1 MTLRILSQDG
11 DGHWREENS
20 KHDLLR
26 PRLTLR
32 AKALITGRCYR
43 LLNAEGRV
51 IDEIG
56 GESPTHC

>member
-26 PRLTLR
+26 PRLTLS
-32 AKALITGRCYR
+32 LIT
-43 LLNAEGRV
+43 
-51 IDEIG
+51 I
-56 GESPTHC
+56 